1 MSEKKEVEINL
12 NDLAD
17 VVADLA
23 IELKLLETRVE
34 RLSEFRDAVGHVPIY
49 ENGGKQ

>member
-1 MSEKKEVEINL
+1 MSEKQTVNL
-12 NDLAD
+12 NELAE
-17 VVADLA
+17 VVADLS
-23 IELKLLETRVE
+23 IELKILETRVE

>member
-1 MSEKKEVEINL
+1 MSKKETLNL
-12 NDLAD
+12 NELAE
-17 VVADLA
+17 VVADLS
-23 IELKLLETRVE
+23 IELKILETKVE

>member
-1 MSEKKEVEINL
+1 MSEEQTVKL
-12 NDLAD
+12 NELAE
-17 VVADLA
+17 VVADLS
-23 IELKLLETRVE
+23 IELKILETRVE

>member
-1 MSEKKEVEINL
+1 MDEKERLDLNELAEI
-12 NDLAD
+12 
-17 VVADLA
+17 VADLS
-23 IELKLLETRVE
+23 IELKILETRVE

>member
-1 MSEKKEVEINL
+1 MSEKQKINL
-12 NDLAD
+12 NELAE
-17 VVADLA
+17 VVADLS
-23 IELKLLETRVE
+23 IELKILETRVE

>member
-1 MSEKKEVEINL
+1 MKEKHELNL
-12 NDLAD
+12 NELAE
-17 VVADLA
+17 VVADLS
-23 IELKLLETRVE
+23 IELKILETRVE

>member
-1 MSEKKEVEINL
+1 MSKKETLNL
-12 NDLAD
+12 NELAE
-17 VVADLA
+17 VVADLS
-23 IELKLLETRVE
+23 IELKILETRVE